1 MRFIVGNK
9 CDLDN
14 KRKVSFE
21 EGRDIAR
28 QYNVPFFE
36 TSAKDTMNI
45 DELFLDST
53 KVFIDRQMNLV
64 RRDSRKNLKNGIS
77 VENINEKK
85 KKKCC

>member
-1 MRFIVGNK
+1 MRFLVGNK

-14 KRKVSFE
+14 KRKVSYE
-21 EGRDIAR
+21 EGKDIAR
-28 QYNVPFFE
+28 QYNVTFFE
-36 TSAKDTMNI
+36 TSAKDTINI

-53 KVFIDRQMNLV
+53 KVFIDRQKNLV

-85 KKKCC
+85 KKSCC